1 MSHLVD
7 LTHAICGQDRPVD
20 LLLAEL
26 AERQHG
32 VVAIWQLYVLGFS
45 AREVE
50 WRLQTGRLHRIYRG
64 VYAVGHAK
72 LTERGRWM
80 AAVLRFGEEALLSHR
95 SGAGLR
101 SLLPDARAVI
111 DVTVPG
117 RSRSGVDG
125 IRLHQPRSL
134 HPDDVDVHDGVPTTS
149 VARLLLDVAAT
160 EPRRRLERVFEAAE
174 RERVL
179 DMTRLRELIE
189 RTRGHSGRKPLIALI
204 AAVTEPHH
212 HTRSELE
219 ERFLGLCRAAGIPEP
234 SVNAWVEGH
243 EVDML
248 WREQRVIVEL
258 DGWEFHRTRGAFERD
273 HDRAARLRLKGYEV
287 LRFTWRQLERE
298 PHVVIA
304 AIEVALAASLA
315 AR

>member
-7 LTHAICGQDRPVD
+7 LTHRIGGQCRPVD

-26 AERQHG
+26 AKAQHG

-50 WRLQTGRLHRIYRG
+50 RRVEAGRLHRIHRG

-72 LTERGRWM
+72 LTERGCWM
-80 AAVLRFGEEALLSHR
+80 AAVLRFGEAGLLSHR
-95 SGAGLR
+95 SAAGLR
-101 SLLPDARAVI
+101 SLLPDNRAVI

-117 RSRSGVDG
+117 RSRRPAEG

-134 HPDDVDVHDGVPTTS
+134 HPADVDQHDGIPTTS
-149 VARLLLDVAAT
+149 IPRLLLDLAAT
-160 EPRRRLERVFEAAE
+160 EPRRRLERAYEAAE

-179 DMTRLRELIE
+179 DTRAVRELIE
-189 RTRGHSGRKPLIALI
+189 RSHGHRGRRPLIAI
-204 AAVTEPHH
+204 SAAVSEPPH

-219 ERFLGLCRAAGIPEP
+219 ERFLALMREASIPEP
-234 SVNAWVEGH
+234 SVNAWVEGY

-248 WREQRVIVEL
+248 WRAEKVIVEL

-273 HDRAARLRLKGYEV
+273 RARDVRLQLAGYRL
-287 LRFTWRQLERE
+287 LRFTWRQLETE
-298 PHVVIA
+298 PEVLIA
-304 AIEVALAASLA
+304 AVQEMVGASFA
-315 AR
+315 GR